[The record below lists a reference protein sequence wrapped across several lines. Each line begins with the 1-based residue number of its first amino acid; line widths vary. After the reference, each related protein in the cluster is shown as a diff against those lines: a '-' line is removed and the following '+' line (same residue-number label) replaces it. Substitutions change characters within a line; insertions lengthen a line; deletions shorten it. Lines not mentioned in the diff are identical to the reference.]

1 MRCPQYGSDNR
12 GLAGGTV
19 LEGNSP
25 NSLARFLDR
34 TQNALITMI
43 LLERAKQ
50 RTVEQPAAHDG
61 ADPSLG
67 WSRRKEP
74 GSRRPSSTSTSA
86 SARAT
91 GIGSPTCAW
100 RGPDMRS
107 QVVISIRRAPSRTIS
122 SKAKAPLP
130 LPSHPASRLPSASV
144 ASLFQP
150 GSHRVLAFARAEGYA
165 AFFMRA
171 SHPQPSVIAPGSLS
185 PTFIVSATPTRA
197 KLSTIVPIRRA
208 IT

>member
-25 NSLARFLDR
+25 NSLARFPDR
-34 TQNALITMI
+34 TQNALIKMI

-67 WSRRKEP
+67 RSRRKEP
-74 GSRRPSSTSTSA
+74 GSRRPSSTSA

-91 GIGSPTCAW
+91 GTGSPTCAW

-122 SKAKAPLP
+122 SLIAKAPLP

-144 ASLFQP
+144 ASLFPP

-197 KLSTIVPIRRA
+197 KLPTIVPIRRA